1 MSREDIQKLLGG
13 YATDTLSE
21 AERRALFEAA
31 LDDQE
36 LFDALAKEEALR
48 DVLRDRSA
56 RLQLMEA
63 LGPAR
68 EPVAGRGW
76 GWLRRP
82 AVLGAAAVMLIVG
95 GIVLRETRRTAHQEV
110 MVADAIGPTAAP
122 ARNAAA
128 SAQMSAPALVKR
140 KAKLPR
146 AQAARGFAATQSAAP
161 VAPPVPPPLPMAAP
175 AAPAPGPTGAAGVG
189 GFPNNGAV
197 PGTAE
202 KKSLMRPRAPEASH
216 RFVAQDGLA
225 LGSAVRAKA
234 SAIKYALLLK
244 DANDVYVPVPAG
256 TVFHTG
262 DSVRVQVTPDESG
275 FVDLF
280 QRDANSAWRLVA
292 GQAVEKGQSCVL
304 PPTDSLHSDTP
315 AELEFR
321 VVLSGGADQQSFASP
336 PRGEAEIVIEF
347 R

>member
-56 RLQLMEA
+56 RLRLMEA

-82 AVLGAAAVMLIVG
+82 AVLAIAGAAAVVLIVG

-110 MVADAIGPTAAP
+110 TVADAIGPTTAP
-122 ARNAAA
+122 ASNP
-128 SAQMSAPALVKR
+128 AQVSQPALVSPKAKR
-140 KAKLPR
+140 NRPAKLPQ
-146 AQAARGFAATQSAAP
+146 AQLAKGFAAVEP
-161 VAPPVPPPLPMAAP
+161 VAPPAA
-175 AAPAPGPTGAAGVG
+175 AAPGPSGAAGVG

-197 PGTAE
+197 AGTAE
-202 KKSLMRPRAPEASH
+202 KKSLMLPRAPEARQ

-225 LGSAVRAKA
+225 LGLPVRAKA
-234 SAIKYALLLK
+234 SAIQYALLLK

-262 DSVRVQVTPDESG
+262 DSVRVQVTPGESG

-280 QRDANSAWRLVA
+280 QRDANSGWRLVA

-315 AELEFR
+315 AELAFR